1 MYSVGQAIIVAYDV
15 NNYMVGTVSS
25 YSGTTLTMN
34 VGYVSGSGT
43 YTSWVFLLT
52 GFTGA
57 TGAVGNDGATG
68 VTGNAGATGSTGPQ
82 GATGVTGFD
91 GATGSTGPQGIQGV
105 KGDTGNQGATGAQGN
120 TGATGIGSTGATGPA
135 GAPGNDGYMGAT
147 GSAGATGPAGATG
160 VGLVG
165 ATGSAGGVGA
175 TGPSGTGATG
185 ATGPSGATG
194 VFSTGETVYSGWN
207 NPVAAGTYKVDISS
221 GTVHKMTLGGNF
233 VFDGFTN
240 VSTGQSVTMIIR
252 QDGTGNRTISTS
264 TNANTIW
271 AGGVKA
277 LSTAANAGDVLTLF
291 YQGPTGGSNGAYIA
305 SLGRGYVS

>member
-1 MYSVGQAIIVAYDV
+1 MYSPGQAIIVAYDV

-52 GFTGA
+52 GFNGATGA
-57 TGAVGNDGATG
+57 TGNQGATG

-135 GAPGNDGYMGAT
+135 GAPGNNGYMGAT
-147 GSAGATGPAGATG
+147 GSAGATGAQGATG

-165 ATGSAGGVGA
+165 ATGSQGA
-175 TGPSGTGATG
+175 TGPAGTNGTNGTNGSTG
-185 ATGPSGATG
+185 ATGPTSPAQD
-194 VFSTGETVYSGWN
+194 TVYNWGN
-207 NPVAAGTYKVDISS
+207 TAAGTYNVNISS
-221 GTVHKMTLGGNF
+221 GTVHSITLTGNF
-233 VFDGFTN
+233 VFSGFTSA
-240 VSTGQSVTMIIR
+240 STGQSAVLVLR
-252 QDGTGNRTISTS
+252 QDGTGSRTFTTS
-264 TNANTIW
+264 GAWNFIW
-271 AGGVKA
+271 AGGIKT
-277 LSTAANAGDVLTLF
+277 LSTASNTIDTVSVLYLGIQGATNTYLGSLVRSYAG
-291 YQGPTGGSNGAYIA
+291 
-305 SLGRGYVS
+305 